1 MAVLITITSA
11 GSSTGPFNLYS
22 NTDGFTIPFETNI
35 PKANL
40 LSGYN
45 SVLVP
50 VGTTI
55 VQIKSLGT
63 CTNSINIGV
72 SNLPTTTVTP
82 TSTTSTTL
90 PITTTTISPTSTTS
104 TTSTTTTTLPVI
116 ACGLYTVATT
126 AASGQTYTYTD
137 CEGLPQSGTIG
148 GVSGFD
154 SQTFCAQE
162 NSVIGTGET
171 NTTYD
176 GPCSF

>member
-82 TSTTSTTL
+82 TSTTL
-90 PITTTTISPTSTTS
+90 PITTTTTSPTSTTS
-104 TTSTTTTTLPVI
+104 TTSTTLPVI
-116 ACGLYTVATT
+116 ACALYTVGTT

-137 CEGLPQSGTIG
+137 CEGLPQSGNVG
-148 GVSGFD
+148 GASGFD
-154 SQTFCAQE
+154 SQSFCAQE
-162 NSVIGTGET
+162 NSVIGTAET